1 MARFIREYAFMAR
14 KGIIYVDEYATKW
27 EVVAKEF
34 CAEFP
39 CATSKYTKKECQTA
53 NDAAQRLSNELNW

>member
-1 MARFIREYAFMAR
+1 MARFIREHEFMAR
-14 KGIIYVDEYATKW
+14 KGVIYVDEYATKW

-39 CATSKYTKKECQTA
+39 CATSRYTKKECATA
-53 NDAAQRLSNELNW
+53 TDAAQRLSNELNW

>member
-1 MARFIREYAFMAR
+1 MARFIREHEFMAR

-39 CATSKYTKKECQTA
+39 CAKSKYAKKECATA
-53 NDAAQRLSNELNW
+53 ELAAQRLSNELKW

>member
-1 MARFIREYAFMAR
+1 MAR

-39 CATSKYTKKECQTA
+39 CATSKYTKKECHTA
-53 NDAAQRLSNELNW
+53 NDAAQLMVDELKW